1 MRLLLKMAAIVVFSV
16 FLIGYVAHAQQQ
28 GQNQSAGVP
37 GNSDMNATSNSDQS
51 EAVNQPLSGVQ
62 NLSLAPEATRS
73 YWQPHVD
80 AYGSADSNALET
92 GKGPNWTTWTSG
104 SGGVDVYRVTGI
116 SNTTLSFTSGGMYS
130 NGNQGIGN
138 GFTEGL
144 SFAEKVSFRRSTLSF
159 FDQASYLPE
168 SSFGFGGLGGAG
180 LSGITLSAPGMAFT
194 PGQSILTGRGQTL
207 NNTSAVEL
215 DELFTP
221 RSSLSLSGGYSVLH
235 YFGSESNLI
244 DYGVVNARAGYNY
257 QATRRDKFALI
268 YTFGDYRYAS
278 SGQSMTDHTLQASY
292 ARVVNERFV
301 FQIAAGPQ
309 AVLSSTAPTP
319 AGEGAGG
326 TPAPLISQ
334 TQILWSLNSSLGY
347 QERRYS
353 LEAMYNHGVSGGSGV
368 LIGAQTD
375 TVTGLLTRQM
385 SRTFS
390 SGFTGGYS
398 RTDGLSGVGAAS
410 GQSYGYWFGGLNL
423 TKPLGSTVGL
433 TASYQ
438 VQYQTSNAAACIGPT
453 CGNNILRHSISV
465 GIGWHERPLLF

>member
-1 MRLLLKMAAIVVFSV
+1 MRSLRKLPTIVGFSV
-16 FLIGYVAHAQQQ
+16 FLMGYVAHAQQQ
-28 GQNQSAGVP
+28 EQNQSTEVS

-51 EAVNQPLSGVQ
+51 AAVNQPLSGVR

-73 YWQPHVD
+73 YWQPHAD

-92 GKGPNWTTWTSG
+92 RKGLNWTTWTSG
-104 SGGVDVYRVTGI
+104 SAGVDVYRVTGI
-116 SNTTLSFTSGGMYS
+116 SNTALSFTSGGMYS

-168 SSFGFGGLGGAG
+168 SSLGFGGLGGG
-180 LSGITLSAPGMAFT
+180 VSGITLSAPGMAFT

-221 RSSLSLSGGYSVLH
+221 RSSFSLSGGYSLLH
-235 YFGSESNLI
+235 YFGTESNLI

-257 QATRRDKFALI
+257 QITSRDKFALI
-268 YTFGDYRYAS
+268 YTFGDYRYAN
-278 SGQSMTDHTLQASY
+278 SGQSMIDHTLQASY
-292 ARVVNERFV
+292 ARVVNEKLV
-301 FQIAAGPQ
+301 FQVAAGPQ
-309 AVLSSTAPTP
+309 AALSSTTATLGEGTGVTP
-319 AGEGAGG
+319 AR
-326 TPAPLISQ
+326 LISQ
-334 TQILWSLNSSLGY
+334 TQILWSLNTSLGY

-353 LEAMYNHGVSGGSGV
+353 LEATYNHGVSGGSGV

-375 TVTGLLTRQM
+375 TVTGSLTRQM

-398 RTDGLSGVGAAS
+398 RTNGLSGVGAAS

-433 TASYQ
+433 TASYE
-438 VQYQTSNAAACIGPT
+438 VQYQTSNMDACVGPT
-453 CGNNILRHSISV
+453 CGENILRHVISV